1 MFSNKSHK
9 RYVLFSAILVL
20 VVLVGTSFLTAFPT
34 IPKPTGSSDGS
45 LRWDLKLANPY
56 VLQGTNNELV
66 LNLHI
71 RGEEIIVGERPPMN
85 LVLVLDRSG
94 SMSERGKLEYAK
106 KAANEIISSLS
117 SYDRLGIVAY
127 STNVELLYPI
137 QILEDKRIAR
147 NVVNSLY
154 PTNSTNLSGGL
165 IKGINQIESVLNK
178 DYLNRVVLLSDGL
191 ANAGI
196 TNISQINKISRR
208 ASENGISITTMGLGA
223 NYDENMLTNIAEYGA
238 GNYYFIESPTQI
250 ASIFNKEFGQ
260 LVRTVAKNPRIKLHL
275 EPGVKI
281 KDVSGYKYFEKDGN
295 IEINPGDLFGGQERN
310 ILIRLDVPTNQIGS
324 NKLAKASLE
333 FDDIANRK
341 SVSYSEELDYKVTKK
356 KDVVLKNENKE
367 IEARASSVDIASEF
381 YRAAGDYEK
390 GKLED
395 ARFRML
401 ESIKVIK
408 KLNESPQRTDDTVEQ
423 EMVLRGAL
431 KDMSNNAPAPSSE
444 AGKSIIK
451 KYKAQSRLQ
460 QK

>member
-1 MFSNKSHK
+1 MFSNKNK
-9 RYVLFSAILVL
+9 KKYILFSSMLVL
-20 VVLVGTSFLTAFPT
+20 AILVGTSFLTAFPT
-34 IPKPTGSSDGS
+34 IPKPSGSSDGS

-66 LNLHI
+66 LNLSI
-71 RGEEIIVGERPPMN
+71 KGNEYIVKERPPMN

-117 SYDRLGIVAY
+117 PNDRLGIVAY
-127 STNVELLYPI
+127 STNVELLFPI

-223 NYDENMLTNIAEYGA
+223 NYDETMLTSIAEYGA

-275 EPGVKI
+275 GPGVKI
-281 KDVSGYKYFEKDGN
+281 KNVSGYKYFEKDGN
-295 IEINPGDLFGGQERN
+295 IEIYPGDLFGGQERN
-310 ILIRLDVPTNQIGS
+310 ILIRLDVPTNQVGS
-324 NKLAKASLE
+324 NKLAKVSLE

-341 SVSYSEELDYKVTKK
+341 SVSLSKDLDYKVTKAK
-356 KDVVLKNENKE
+356 ALVLKNENKE
-367 IEARASSVDIASEF
+367 ISARASSVDIASEF
-381 YRAAGDYEK
+381 YRAARLYED
-390 GKLED
+390 GKLDE
-395 ARFRML
+395 AMAEVTFGILGL
-401 ESIKVIK
+401 E
-408 KLNESPQRTDDTVEQ
+408 KLNSSPQRSAETVEQ
-423 EMVLRGAL
+423 EMVLRSAL

>member
-1 MFSNKSHK
+1 MLSNKIK
-9 RYVLFSAILVL
+9 KKYILFSSML
-20 VVLVGTSFLTAFPT
+20 VVAILVGTSFLTAFPT

-56 VLQGTNNELV
+56 VLQGTNDELV

-71 RGEEIIVGERPPMN
+71 KGEEIIVGERPPMN

-310 ILIRLDVPTNQIGS
+310 
-324 NKLAKASLE
+324 
-333 FDDIANRK
+333 
-341 SVSYSEELDYKVTKK
+341 
-356 KDVVLKNENKE
+356 
-367 IEARASSVDIASEF
+367 
-381 YRAAGDYEK
+381 
-390 GKLED
+390 
-395 ARFRML
+395 
-401 ESIKVIK
+401 
-408 KLNESPQRTDDTVEQ
+408 
-423 EMVLRGAL
+423 
-431 KDMSNNAPAPSSE
+431 
-444 AGKSIIK
+444 
-451 KYKAQSRLQ
+451 
-460 QK
+460 

>member
-1 MFSNKSHK
+1 MLSNKIK
-9 RYVLFSAILVL
+9 KKYILFSSML
-20 VVLVGTSFLTAFPT
+20 VVAILVGTSFLTAFPT

-56 VLQGTNNELV
+56 VLQGTNDELV

-71 RGEEIIVGERPPMN
+71 KGEEIIVGERPPMN

-106 KAANEIISSLS
+106 KAANEIISSLGS
-117 SYDRLGIVAY
+117 NDRLGIVAY

-208 ASENGISITTMGLGA
+208 ASERGIGITTMGLGA
-223 NYDENMLTNIAEYGA
+223 NYDETMLTNIAEYGA

-260 LVRTVAKNPRIKLHL
+260 LVKTVAKNPRIKLHL

-310 ILIRLDVPTNQIGS
+310 ILIRLDAPTSQLGS

-333 FDDIANRK
+333 FDDIANKK
-341 SVSYSEELDYKVTKK
+341 SISYSEDLDYKVTKK
-356 KDVVLKNENKE
+356 KGLVLKNENKE
-367 IEARASSVDIASEF
+367 VGARAASVQAASEF
-381 YRAAGDYEK
+381 YRAARLYED
-390 GKLED
+390 GKLDE
-395 ARFRML
+395 AMAEVTFGILGL
-401 ESIKVIK
+401 E
-408 KLNESPQRTDDTVEQ
+408 KLNSSPQRSAETVEQ
-423 EMVLRGAL
+423 ERALRDAFG
-431 KDMSNNAPAPSSE
+431 DMDANAPAPSSA
-444 AGKSIIK
+444 AGKSLIK
-451 KYKAQSRLQ
+451 KFKAQSREQ

>member
-1 MFSNKSHK
+1 MFSNKNK
-9 RYVLFSAILVL
+9 KKYILFSSMLVL
-20 VVLVGTSFLTAFPT
+20 AILVGTSFLTAFPT
-34 IPKPTGSSDGS
+34 IPKPSGSSDGS

-66 LNLHI
+66 LNLKI
-71 RGEEIIVGERPPMN
+71 TGEEYTVKERPPVN

-117 SYDRLGIVAY
+117 SNDRLGIVAY

-178 DYLNRVVLLSDGL
+178 EYLNRVVLLSDGL

-208 ASENGISITTMGLGA
+208 ASEMGIGITTMGLGA

-281 KDVSGYKYFEKDGN
+281 KDVQGYKYFEKDGN

-310 ILIRLDVPTNQIGS
+310 ILIRLDVPTNQVGS
-324 NKLAKASLE
+324 NKLAKAFLE

-341 SVSYSEELDYKVTKK
+341 SVTYSEELDYKVTKK
-356 KDVVLKNENKE
+356 KGLVLKNENKE
-367 IEARASSVDIASEF
+367 VGARAASVQAASEF
-381 YRAAGDYEK
+381 YRAARLYED
-390 GKLED
+390 GKLDEAMAEVTFGILGLD
-395 ARFRML
+395 
-401 ESIKVIK
+401 
-408 KLNESPQRTDDTVEQ
+408 KLNSSPQRSAETVEQ